1 MTIDMNFVIV
11 INITIILLTLYWCY
25 SGFNKGFLLKL
36 LSCLSFVVVVFLSWN
51 IAEFFKFLHLLPKQ
65 WAPFASSELA
75 PFFYDYANHI
85 FIFILLVVV
94 LSIALMVLR
103 PIAKI
108 IGDLPLI
115 SIFNRILGLFFG
127 LAQSFIVIFLV
138 TFLLTT
144 PLFTNGTQVI
154 NKSILRYIE
163 PLQEETIKIL
173 GTSMN
178 DYAMFQQLNKSESD
192 VDNALKIREW
202 LQEKGFSDE
211 EIVEFMVR
219 LAQ

>member
-1 MTIDMNFVIV
+1 ME
-11 INITIILLTLYWCY
+11 Y
-25 SGFNKGFLLKL
+25 SR
-36 LSCLSFVVVVFLSWN
+36 
-51 IAEFFKFLHLLPKQ
+51 FFKFLHLLPKQ

-173 GTSMN
+173 GASMN